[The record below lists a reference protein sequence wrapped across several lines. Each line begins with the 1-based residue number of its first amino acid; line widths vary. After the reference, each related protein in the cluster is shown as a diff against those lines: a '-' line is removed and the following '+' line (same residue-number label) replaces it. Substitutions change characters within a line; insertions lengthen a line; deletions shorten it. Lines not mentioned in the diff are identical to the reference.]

1 MKAII
6 MPEPTRR
13 DSERCRNQC
22 PRSQPCCCNGDVR
35 HTLHICNDATCAC
48 HSRERYEGVRRG

>member
-22 PRSQPCCCNGDVR
+22 PRSQPFCCNGDVR
-35 HTLHICNDATCAC
+35 HTFHICNDATCAC